1 MNLADTATFDPAAL
15 GAAFSAGVPQI
26 LLWLG
31 AAVAA
36 AIAGSLVFIGIRKG
50 VGWGVLLLSGYRY
63 DRNTGGWNY
72 RGDRH
77 GSVLIADGLDDHYG
91 NAGIE
96 DDLRRDGLI

>member
-1 MNLADTATFDPAAL
+1 MTLADGTFDPAAL
-15 GAAFSAGVPQI
+15 GAAFASGVPQI

-31 AAVAA
+31 AAVGA

-50 VGWGVLLLSGYRY
+50 VGWGVLLLNGYRY

-72 RGDRH
+72 VRDRH
-77 GSVLIADGLDDHYG
+77 GSVMLTDDMDDHYG

-96 DDLRRDGLI
+96 DDLAREGLI